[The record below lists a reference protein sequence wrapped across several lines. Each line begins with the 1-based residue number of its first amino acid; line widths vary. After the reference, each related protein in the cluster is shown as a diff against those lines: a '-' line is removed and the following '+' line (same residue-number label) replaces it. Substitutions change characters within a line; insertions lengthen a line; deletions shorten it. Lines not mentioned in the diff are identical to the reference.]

1 MRYPLDP
8 IIASVTEEPFAG
20 ACIAGDL
27 LERSNLTVDRAPA
40 GACIAGDHLER
51 SSLTVDR
58 APVGACIAG
67 DSDQDFNRDSCFAR
81 LALCIP

>member
-1 MRYPLDP
+1 MRYPLNP

-20 ACIAGDL
+20 ACIAGDH
-27 LERSNLTVDRAPA
+27 LERSN
-40 GACIAGDHLER
+40 
-51 SSLTVDR
+51 LTVDR

-81 LALCIP
+81 SALCIP